1 MRAGATQAMR
11 DIVEERRRSRR
22 CGAARNPKGRR
33 RVWPNRANGVLTCA
47 GVIRRLAVVA
57 SHVIQYQ
64 DPFFRA
70 LAADR
75 DLDVTVLYCSR
86 AGAEVYRD
94 TDMQTSLKWDIDL
107 LQGYRHAFLRNFGR
121 GDGYTRLVNPG
132 IVPTLA
138 RGHFDAVL
146 FFLGWGTIT
155 SLLGIATCRVTGTPF
170 FLYGDSSFPPPE
182 QTWRARLRARFI
194 RAVFALASGFMVSGK
209 LNADY
214 YRHYG
219 GDPRRFFLLPWAI
232 DNGRFASA
240 SRFAP
245 GEREAMR
252 ARFGIAEHEV
262 AFVFSAK
269 LVARKDPMTLL
280 RAVARMQ
287 HRDRAAVVFL
297 GHGELREE
305 LERFARD
312 EGLHAVFAGF
322 VNQAEL
328 PQHYAMCDAFVL
340 PSTYEPRGA
349 VINEAMACGLP
360 VVVTD
365 RCGSLGDIVQ
375 PGDNAFVYPAG
386 DAAALARALDALMDD
401 ALRAR
406 MGQRSREIIATWDY
420 ARGVDGVK
428 EALR

>member
-1 MRAGATQAMR
+1 MT
-11 DIVEERRRSRR
+11 
-22 CGAARNPKGRR
+22 
-33 RVWPNRANGVLTCA
+33 
-47 GVIRRLAVVA
+47 RRLAIVA

-70 LAADR
+70 LAADPQI
-75 DLDVTVLYCSR
+75 DVTVFYCSR

-94 TDMQTSLKWDIDL
+94 ADMQTSLRWDIEL
-107 LQGYRHAFLRNFGR
+107 LQGYRHVFLRNFGR
-121 GDGYTRLVNPG
+121 GDGYARLINPG
-132 IVPTLA
+132 VIPAIA
-138 RGHFDAVL
+138 RGNYDAVL

-155 SLLGIATCRVTGTPF
+155 SLLGIAACRVTDTPF

-182 QTWRARLRARFI
+182 NTWRARLRAMFI
-194 RAVFALASGFMVSGK
+194 RGVFALASGFMVSGV
-209 LNADY
+209 LNAAY
-214 YRHYG
+214 YQHYG

-232 DNGRFASA
+232 DNERFANA
-240 SRFAP
+240 SRFEP
-245 GEREAMR
+245 GERDAMR
-252 ARFGIAEHEV
+252 ARFGIGPEQV

-287 HRDRAAVVFL
+287 RRDRAVVVFL
-297 GHGELREE
+297 GHGELREQ
-305 LERFARD
+305 LEAFAR
-312 EGLHAVFAGF
+312 EHELNVKFAGF
-322 VNQAEL
+322 VNQADL
-328 PQHYAMCDAFVL
+328 PKHYAMCDVFVL

-375 PGDNAFVYPAG
+375 ENDNAFVYPAE
-386 DAAALARALDALMDD
+386 DADALASLLDRLMDD
-401 ALRAR
+401 TLRAR
-406 MGQRSREIIATWDY
+406 MADRSREIIATWDY
-420 ARGVDGVK
+420 TRGVEGVK

>member
-1 MRAGATQAMR
+1 VTR
-11 DIVEERRRSRR
+11 
-22 CGAARNPKGRR
+22 
-33 RVWPNRANGVLTCA
+33 
-47 GVIRRLAVVA
+47 RRLAIVA

-70 LAADR
+70 LAAEPEI
-75 DLDVTVLYCSR
+75 DLTVFYCSR

-94 TDMQTSLKWDIDL
+94 ADMQTSLRWDIEL
-107 LQGYRHAFLRNFGR
+107 LQGYRHVFLRNFGR
-121 GDGYTRLVNPG
+121 GDGYARLINPG
-132 IVPTLA
+132 VIAAIA
-138 RGHFDAVL
+138 RGNFDAVL

-155 SLLGIATCRVTGTPF
+155 SLLGIAACRVTDTPF

-182 QTWRARLRARFI
+182 NTWRARMRAVFI
-194 RAVFALASGFMVSGK
+194 RGVFALANGFMVSGV
-209 LNADY
+209 LNAAY

-232 DNGRFASA
+232 DNERFANA
-240 SRFAP
+240 SRFEP
-245 GEREAMR
+245 GERDAMR
-252 ARFGIAEHEV
+252 ERFGIAPEQV

-280 RAVARMQ
+280 RAVARMR
-287 HRDRAAVVFL
+287 HRDRAVVVFL
-297 GHGELREE
+297 GHGELREQ
-305 LERFARD
+305 LEAFAR
-312 EGLHAVFAGF
+312 EHRLNVRFAGF

-328 PQHYAMCDAFVL
+328 PKHYAMCDVFVL

-360 VVVTD
+360 VIVTN
-365 RCGSLGDIVQ
+365 RCGSIGDIVQ
-375 PGDNAFVYPAG
+375 ERDNAFVYPAG
-386 DAAALARALDALMDD
+386 DADALARALDALMDY

-420 ARGVDGVK
+420 ARGVAGVK
-428 EALR
+428 ESLR

>member
-1 MRAGATQAMR
+1 L
-11 DIVEERRRSRR
+11 
-22 CGAARNPKGRR
+22 K
-33 RVWPNRANGVLTCA
+33 
-47 GVIRRLAVVA
+47 RLAIIA

-70 LAADR
+70 LAADPEI
-75 DLDVTVLYCSR
+75 DLTVFYCSR

-94 TDMQTSLKWDIDL
+94 TDMKTSLRWDIEL
-107 LQGYRHAFLRNFGR
+107 LQDYRHVFLRNFGR
-121 GDGYTRLVNPG
+121 GDGYPRLINPG
-132 IVPTLA
+132 VLA
-138 RGHFDAVL
+138 EITRGNFDAVL

-155 SLLGIATCRVTGTPF
+155 SLLGIVACRVTDTPF

-182 QTWRARLRARFI
+182 DTWRARVRAAFI
-194 RAVFALASGFMVSGK
+194 RGVFALASGFMVSGV
-209 LNADY
+209 LNAAY
-214 YRHYG
+214 YQHYG
-219 GDPRRFFLLPWAI
+219 GDPRHFFLLPWAI
-232 DNGRFASA
+232 DNERFANA

-245 GEREAMR
+245 GERDAMR
-252 ARFGIAEHEV
+252 ARFGIAAEQV

-287 HRDRAAVVFL
+287 HRERAVVVFL

-305 LERFARD
+305 LEAFARD
-312 EGLHAVFAGF
+312 HQLQVKFAGF
-322 VNQAEL
+322 VNQADL
-328 PQHYAMCDAFVL
+328 PKHYAMCDVFVL

-375 PGDNAFVYPAG
+375 ENDNAFVYPAG
-386 DAAALARALDALMDD
+386 DADALARALDSLMDD
-401 ALRAR
+401 TLRAW
-406 MGQRSREIIATWDY
+406 MAQRSREIIATWDY
-420 ARGVDGVK
+420 ARGVEGAK

>member
-1 MRAGATQAMR
+1 MG
-11 DIVEERRRSRR
+11 
-22 CGAARNPKGRR
+22 K
-33 RVWPNRANGVLTCA
+33 
-47 GVIRRLAVVA
+47 LAIVA

-70 LAADR
+70 LAADPEI
-75 DLDVTVLYCSR
+75 DLTVFYCSR

-94 TDMQTSLKWDIDL
+94 ADMQTSLKWDIEL
-107 LQGYRHAFLRNFGR
+107 LTGYRHVFLRNFGR
-121 GDGYTRLVNPG
+121 GDGYTRLINPG
-132 IVPTLA
+132 VMAAIA
-138 RGHFDAVL
+138 HGRFDAVL

-155 SLLGIATCRVTGTPF
+155 SLVGIAACRVTDTPF
-170 FLYGDSSFPPPE
+170 LLYGDSSFPPAE
-182 QTWRARLRARFI
+182 ESWRARVRAMFI
-194 RAVFALASGFMVSGK
+194 RGVFALASGFMVSGK

-214 YRHYG
+214 YHHYG

-232 DNGRFASA
+232 DNERFASA

-245 GEREAMR
+245 GERDAMR
-252 ARFGIAEHEV
+252 ARFRIAPEQV

-269 LVARKDPMTLL
+269 LVPRKDPMTLL

-287 HRDRAAVVFL
+287 RRDRAAVVFL
-297 GHGELREE
+297 GHGELREQ
-305 LERFARD
+305 LEAFAR
-312 EGLHAVFAGF
+312 EHGLHVKFAGF
-322 VNQAEL
+322 VNQADL
-328 PQHYAMCDAFVL
+328 PKHYAMCDVFVL

-375 PGDNAFVYPAG
+375 EHDNAFVYPAG
-386 DAAALARALDALMDD
+386 DADALARALDALMDD
-401 ALRAR
+401 DLRAR

-420 ARGVDGVK
+420 ARGVLGVK
-428 EALR
+428 EAVKEALQ